1 MWRQKLN
8 FVSLHYVYITFMG
21 LLSFAIL
28 YPYGNISAI
37 DAYFFGASSSTE
49 SGLNTVDLKEL
60 ETYQQLYLYFVPMF
74 TNLGFVNIIVVVVR
88 LFWFRRKL
96 KNAAPILLQRNRR
109 LHHDSKDDL
118 ELGSKIL
125 PTETPEQRPVPTRT
139 MTDNAPVA
147 VDQLPRIEARSHTEP
162 APEHGHLSQS
172 EMSETEPAIEE
183 ENVLEKVDSG
193 ARITFDPST
202 NLHPKRDTALYIP
215 GPRDRDKGKPLVEL
229 NGGRISRDGGRDD
242 LEIEQVARVNSTP
255 VPGLRRRLTS
265 GSRLAEA
272 RSMERV
278 VTVASSMF
286 VIGST
291 REPQKER
298 SLTRA
303 PTIAAGDF
311 PQLSR
316 EVTIGRNSLFHN
328 LSSKDREE
336 LGGIEY
342 QSLKLLLKVVLMYFF
357 GLHLIGVICLIT
369 WIQYANPKYTNY
381 IAECGQ
387 DKVWWAIY
395 SAQTMTDNLGFTLT
409 PDSMISFN
417 DAPAPMLVMSFL
429 ALAGHTCYPIVLR
442 LILWIISKLAPR
454 RSSIREPLSF
464 LLNHPRRCY
473 TLLFPSGPTWALFGI
488 LLTLNIV
495 DIFLIILLDLD
506 NDAVASLPA
515 GKRVAAASFQ
525 SVSSRHTGTA
535 SFNLADVNP
544 AVQMS
549 LLVMM
554 YISVYPIAI
563 AIRSSN
569 TYEERSLGLYEADRQ
584 PNEEKG
590 GSYFVTHLRN
600 QLSFDLWYICLGIF
614 CICIAESNRIMD
626 ANDPAFDVW
635 PVLFE
640 VISAYGNVGL
650 SLGYPTVST
659 SFSSQFS
666 TFSKLVVCAMML
678 RGRHRGLP
686 YALDRAIV
694 LPNERSLGID
704 ATAAGGNH
712 EHRE

>member
-37 DAYFFGASSSTE
+37 DAYFFGASSSTG

-60 ETYQQLYLYFVPMF
+60 KTYQQLYLYFVPMF
-74 TNLGFVNIIVVVVR
+74 TNLGFVTIIVVVVR

-109 LHHDSKDDL
+109 LNHESKDDL

-139 MTDNAPVA
+139 VTDNAAVA
-147 VDQLPRIEARSHTEP
+147 VEQLPRIEARSHTEP
-162 APEHGHLSQS
+162 APDHGHLSQS

-183 ENVLEKVDSG
+183 EKVLEKVGSG

-215 GPRDRDKGKPLVEL
+215 GPRDREEGKET
-229 NGGRISRDGGRDD
+229 
-242 LEIEQVARVNSTP
+242 IEQVARVNSTP

-265 GSRLAEA
+265 GSRLAET

-298 SLTRA
+298 SLTRTS
-303 PTIAAGDF
+303 TIAAGDF

-342 QSLKLLLKVVLMYFF
+342 QSLKLLLKIVLIYFF

-387 DKVWWAIY
+387 DKIWWAIY

-417 DAPAPMLVMSFL
+417 DVPAPMLIMSFL
-429 ALAGHTCYPIVLR
+429 TLAGHTCYPIVLR
-442 LILWIISKLAPR
+442 LVLWTISKLAPR
-454 RSSIREPLSF
+454 QPSIREPLSF

-488 LLTLNIV
+488 LLTLNII
-495 DIFLIILLDLD
+495 DILLIILLDLD
-506 NDAVASLPA
+506 NDAVASLPV
-515 GKRVAAASFQ
+515 GKRVAAAIFQ
-525 SVSSRHTGTA
+525 SASSRHTGTT

-584 PNEEKG
+584 PTEEKG

-626 ANDPAFDVW
+626 ANDPAFNVW

-640 VISAYGNVGL
+640 VVSAYGNVGL

-704 ATAAGGNH
+704 ATAAGGDH